1 MPCFSKICE
10 SHTHLPGQHRWWW
23 GLVFINLISLKKPD
37 LDLTHSES
45 STVHIN
51 DCSFSQLAIWSH
63 VAKVISNSY
72 IPPWGWSV
80 HTLVSGYARHQCARP
95 HPRIIFELEVSSIYF
110 NAVMIV
116 FVQFWEKVQLMW
128 LPAAISLFIHLC
140 SSHTCTHMLYRRQKN
155 TYLQRRWL
163 KWCSNT
169 QKKWENCS
177 RNTSNHHLFT

>member
-23 GLVFINLISLKKPD
+23 GLVFINLISLKKPG

-45 STVHIN
+45 ATVHIN

-116 FVQFWEKVQLMW
+116 
-128 LPAAISLFIHLC
+128 LC
-140 SSHTCTHMLYRRQKN
+140 NFERKYNLCDCLQQSHYSSIFAPHTHAHTCCTGGRRTHICRGDGWSDAQTHRRNEK
-155 TYLQRRWL
+155 TAAGIRVTIT
-163 KWCSNT
+163 CS
-169 QKKWENCS
+169 
-177 RNTSNHHLFT
+177 L